1 MRSYKAL
8 ILKNTDYK
16 IPELPEQKPAASH
29 RRGLLALSP
38 ALMFLALYVG
48 ASLVIGDFYA
58 IPITIALVAASIWS
72 IAIYR
77 GHPLQERIRTFSES
91 AGNHN
96 ILYMVWIFILAGT
109 FASLAKGMG
118 AVDATVR
125 LTLVCFPAD
134 FVLPAIFLAACLI
147 SMSIGTSVG
156 TVVALTPLV
165 VELAQSAGA
174 PVPLYAAAVLGGA
187 FFGDNLSFISDTTIA
202 ATRTQGCRMSDKFHA
217 NLRIAL
223 PAAVITLAIY
233 TVIGLDSTAAVQ
245 NASFAWS
252 DVRLVLPYLL
262 VIGMA
267 ACGVNVTVVLICG
280 IIAAL
285 AASLPFGMTPLEAA
299 GLMGKGVESMS
310 DLIVIT
316 LLAAGMLGI
325 VKAAGGIDYLLS
337 LITTRGLGYRGAQA
351 AIAVITS
358 CVNLCTA
365 NNTVAILT
373 TGSLSRSLATRYG
386 ISPRRAA
393 SLLDTSS
400 CITQCLIPFGA
411 QTLLVSGMAEIS
423 PAAPWPY
430 LFYPW
435 ALCVC
440 LAGAI
445 IIGSPRHAV
454 STAEFAEA

>member
-1 MRSYKAL
+1 
-8 ILKNTDYK
+8 
-16 IPELPEQKPAASH
+16 
-29 RRGLLALSP
+29 
-38 ALMFLALYVG
+38 MFLALYVG

-77 GHPLQERIRTFSES
+77 GHSLQERIRTFSES

-125 LTLVCFPAD
+125 LTLVCF
-134 FVLPAIFLAACLI
+134 PAIFLAACLI

-223 PAAVITLAIY
+223 PAAVITLVIY

-267 ACGVNVTVVLICG
+267 ACGINVTVVLICG

-285 AASLPFGMTPLEAA
+285 GAALPFGMTPLEAA
-299 GLMGKGVESMS
+299 ALMGKGVESMS

-325 VKAAGGIDYLLS
+325 VKAAGGIDYMLS

-351 AIAVITS
+351 AIAILTS

-386 ISPRRAA
+386 ISPRRTA

-435 ALCVC
+435 ALCLC

-454 STAEFAEA
+454 RPAEFAEA

>member
-1 MRSYKAL
+1 MT
-8 ILKNTDYK
+8 NQPT
-16 IPELPEQKPAASH
+16 AAVA
-29 RRGLLALSP
+29 RRDGLLALSP
-38 ALMFLALYVG
+38 ALLFLILYVG
-48 ASLVIGDFYA
+48 ASLIIGDFYA
-58 IPITIALVAASIWS
+58 IPITIALVAASVWS
-72 IAIYR
+72 IIIYR
-77 GHPLQERIRTFSES
+77 GHPLQERIKTFSLA
-91 AGNHN
+91 AGHHN
-96 ILYMVWIFILAGT
+96 ILYMVWIFILAGV

-165 VELAQSAGA
+165 VELAHSAGA
-174 PVPLYAAAVLGGA
+174 PVALYAAAVLGGA

-202 ATRTQGCRMSDKFHA
+202 ATRTQGCRMSDKFYA
-217 NLRIAL
+217 NLRIVL
-223 PAAVITLAIY
+223 PAAIMTLIVY
-233 TVIGLDSTAAVQ
+233 TAIGLGTETTVHDTV
-245 NASFAWS
+245 FEWS
-252 DVRLVLPYLL
+252 DARLVLPYLL
-262 VIGMA
+262 VIVMA
-267 ACGVNVTVVLICG
+267 ASGVNVTVVLICG
-280 IIAAL
+280 TAAAL
-285 AASLPFGMTPLEAA
+285 LCSVPFGMPALEAI

-325 VKAAGGIDYLLS
+325 VKAAGGIDYMLS
-337 LITTRGLGYRGAQA
+337 LLTTRGLGYRGAQA
-351 AIAVITS
+351 AVAVLTA

-373 TGSLSRSLATRYG
+373 TGSISRSLASRYG
-386 ISPRRAA
+386 ISPKRTA

-430 LFYPW
+430 LYYPW
-435 ALCVC
+435 FLCLC
-440 LAGAI
+440 LVGAI
-445 IIGSPRHAV
+445 VIGRPRHA
-454 STAEFAEA
+454 TASPEMAEA